1 MHGPLIDQ
9 VAVVTGASS
18 GIGKAIASAL
28 GAQGATLCVLGRN
41 VGALQVPAPRV
52 ARYAVDLADETQIG
66 DVTANLQKDFGGV
79 DILVHSAGV
88 FIQGRVDAATSAD
101 FDLQYRV
108 NVRAPYLLT
117 QALLP
122 ALRVRRGQIVFLNS
136 SVAGNAR
143 AEISQYAGTKAA
155 LKAFADSL
163 RDEVNADGVRVLSVF
178 VGQTATPMQAS
189 IHKAQGRVYRPERLI
204 QPEDVASVIVDALK
218 LPRTAEVTD
227 ISIRPMLKPSS
238 A

>member
-1 MHGPLIDQ
+1 MHGLFMDQ

-41 VGALQVPAPRV
+41 VGALQVAAPRV
-52 ARYAVDLADETQIG
+52 AKYAVDLADEMQIG
-66 DVTANLQKDFGGV
+66 DITANLQKDFGGV

-88 FIQGRVDAATSAD
+88 FVQGRVDASTPAD
-101 FDLQYRV
+101 FDLQYKV

-143 AEISQYAGTKAA
+143 ATISQYAASKAA

-189 IHKAQGRVYRPERLI
+189 IYKAQGREYRPERLL
-204 QPEDVASVIVDALK
+204 QPEDVALVIIDALK

>member
-1 MHGPLIDQ
+1 MHGPFTDQ

-41 VGALQVPAPRV
+41 VGPLRITAPRV
-52 ARYAVDLADETQIG
+52 AKYAVDLAEETQIG
-66 DVTANLQKDFGGV
+66 DVPANIQKDFGGV

-88 FIQGRVDAATSAD
+88 FVQDRVDAATLAD

-143 AEISQYAGTKAA
+143 ATISQYAATKAA

-163 RDEVNADGVRVLSVF
+163 RDEVNTDGVRVLSVF

-189 IHKAQGRVYRPERLI
+189 IYKSQGREYRPERLL

-227 ISIRPMLKPSS
+227 ISIRPMLKASS
-238 A
+238 T